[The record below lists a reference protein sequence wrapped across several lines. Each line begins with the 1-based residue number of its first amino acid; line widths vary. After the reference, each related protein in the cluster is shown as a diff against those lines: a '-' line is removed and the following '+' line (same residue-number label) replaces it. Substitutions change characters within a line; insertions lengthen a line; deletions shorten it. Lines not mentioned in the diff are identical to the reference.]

1 MANKKTLALTRE
13 QYILI
18 IQTIKEGFIRED
30 GSVFKPNERLATIL
44 TLEANLGIR
53 ISDILQLKLTSIV
66 KDGDRYRL
74 DIIEQ
79 KTGKKREF
87 TVMLEIYTFI
97 QEYALNFG
105 ISPRAKLF
113 DISERAV
120 QKQLKIAAD
129 HLGLQGISTH
139 SFRKFFATEIYL
151 NNNANIELVRILL
164 QQSSSTTTQRYI
176 GIQRQDIEQ
185 ALANHICLV

>member
-13 QYILI
+13 QYIVI
-18 IQTIKEGFIRED
+18 IQTIKEGFVRKD
-30 GSVFKPNERLATIL
+30 GSIFKPNERLATIL

-66 KDGDRYRL
+66 RDGDRYRL

-79 KTGKKREF
+79 KTGKKRES

-129 HLGLQGISTH
+129 HLGMQGISTH

-164 QQSSSTTTQRYI
+164 QQSSTTTTQRYI

-185 ALANHICLV
+185 ALANHICIV